1 MGSSGD
7 KVNQSDA
14 GNLDVV
20 GLHGGASFGAQ
31 AQDALINADC
41 IVGAQRLHDDLD
53 AASSTEGG
61 PQLNAERVKLFGPL
75 DQVLD
80 LIEERLG
87 QGQRVCM
94 VASGD
99 PGFFGIERLLVGRFG
114 DQVDIHPAPSSIAL
128 AFAKAR
134 IHWDDATIVSCHG
147 RPLERGLPHILAA
160 SKVAVLV
167 SPTTPPEAI
176 GQALLRSGSHH
187 QFAVVCSRLGE
198 ANEQVI
204 RTDIAGLAAGTFDP
218 LSVLIL
224 TGEAQPIA
232 TNAIVSWGRPIAEF
246 AHRASMITK
255 PEVRAIVLSK
265 LELFGAGTLWDVG
278 ASSGSIGVEAARL
291 APGLRVY
298 AIEKNAEDCERIRL
312 NAKRVPV
319 SVIHGT
325 APEAF
330 RDLARPDRIFVGG
343 GGIDVFTCCIEPLS
357 PGGVLVGTFATL
369 ETALAAREAL
379 GENAEFVQ
387 ISINR
392 GVPVG
397 PQARLRLE
405 ADNPVFLVWGS
416 PS

>member
-1 MGSSGD
+1 
-7 KVNQSDA
+7 
-14 GNLDVV
+14 
-20 GLHGGASFGAQ
+20 
-31 AQDALINADC
+31 
-41 IVGAQRLHDDLD
+41 
-53 AASSTEGG
+53 
-61 PQLNAERVKLFGPL
+61 
-75 DQVLD
+75 
-80 LIEERLG
+80 
-87 QGQRVCM
+87 
-94 VASGD
+94 
-99 PGFFGIERLLVGRFG
+99 
-114 DQVDIHPAPSSIAL
+114 
-128 AFAKAR
+128 
-134 IHWDDATIVSCHG
+134 
-147 RPLERGLPHILAA
+147 
-160 SKVAVLV
+160 
-167 SPTTPPEAI
+167 
-176 GQALLRSGSHH
+176 
-187 QFAVVCSRLGE
+187 
-198 ANEQVI
+198 
-204 RTDIAGLAAGTFDP
+204 
-218 LSVLIL
+218 
-224 TGEAQPIA
+224 
-232 TNAIVSWGRPIAEF
+232 
-246 AHRASMITK
+246 MITK